1 MFNIL
6 IIDDTRSV
14 HAFVKSLL
22 SQAQGIT
29 TTDAYN
35 GEEALEILR
44 NGTRFD
50 LILLD
55 WEMPKLN
62 GPDTLTR
69 IQSMGVE
76 APAIMMTTKNAP
88 EDITRML
95 EAGAKEYMMK
105 PFTIDILFEKIAYVT
120 GRTFPYGS

>member
-22 SQAQGIT
+22 SQTEGIT
-29 TTDAYN
+29 TTDVFN
-35 GEEALEILR
+35 GEEALEVLKA
-44 NGTRFD
+44 GSRFD

-55 WEMPKLN
+55 WEMPILN
-62 GPDTLTR
+62 GPETLTR

-76 APAIMMTTKNAP
+76 TPAIMMTTKNAP

-120 GRTFPYGS
+120 GRTFRYGS